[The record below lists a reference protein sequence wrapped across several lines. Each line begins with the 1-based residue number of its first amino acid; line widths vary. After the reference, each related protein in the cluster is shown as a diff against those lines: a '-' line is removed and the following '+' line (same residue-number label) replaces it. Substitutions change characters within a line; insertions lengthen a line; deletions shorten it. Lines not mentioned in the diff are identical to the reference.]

1 MIYRI
6 LADIMVVAHLAFIAF
21 VILGGLLVWRWPK
34 LIWAH
39 LPCALWGMLVE
50 FTGWICP
57 LTPLEN
63 IWRIQGGQAGF
74 DESFVE
80 HYLLPVVYPPG
91 LTRGAQIV
99 IGSAVVMVNLVAY
112 AMLIRR
118 RRGRRSAAKIR

>member
-6 LADIMVVAHLAFIAF
+6 LADIMVVAHLAFIGF
-21 VILGGLLVWRWPK
+21 VLLGGLLVWRWPK
-34 LIWAH
+34 LVWVH
-39 LPCALWGMLVE
+39 LPCALWGVLVE

-63 IWRIQGGQAGF
+63 TWRSRGGQASY

-99 IGSAVVMVNLVAY
+99 IGSAVVVLNLVAY

-118 RRGRRSAAKIR
+118 RRGRQAVTRIR

>member
-6 LADIMVVAHLAFIAF
+6 LADLMVVAHLAFIAF
-21 VILGGLLVWRWPK
+21 VFVGGLLAWRWPR

-39 LPCALWGMLVE
+39 LPCALWGVLVE

-63 IWRIQGGQAGF
+63 TWRIRGGVAGY
-74 DESFVE
+74 DVSFVE

-99 IGSAVVMVNLVAY
+99 IGSAVVAVNLVAY

-118 RRGRRSAAKIR
+118 RRGRRSEAKIR

>member
-1 MIYRI
+1 MIYRV
-6 LADIMVVAHLAFIAF
+6 LADIMVVVHLAFIGF
-21 VILGGLLVWRWPK
+21 VFLGGLLAWRWPK

-57 LTPLEN
+57 LTPLEST
-63 IWRIQGGQAGF
+63 WRIRGGSEGY

-99 IGSAVVMVNLVAY
+99 IGSVVVAVNLVAY

-118 RRGRRSAAKIR
+118 RRSRRSAAKIR

>member
-6 LADIMVVAHLAFIAF
+6 LADIMVVAHLAFIVF
-21 VILGGLLVWRWPK
+21 VFVGGLLVWRWPK

-63 IWRIQGGQAGF
+63 TWRIRGGAAGN
-74 DESFVE
+74 DGSFVE

-99 IGSAVVMVNLVAY
+99 IGSVVVAVNLVAY

-118 RRGRRSAAKIR
+118 RRSRRSAAKIR